1 MKKTKK
7 IIITII
13 SLILVAG
20 CGLFIFYN
28 YFYDKNQL
36 SITEKEWINE
46 HKTDLTTFN
55 VPSDLNIFAEDGS
68 GLIYDFLEDLTQTH
82 DIKINKSITTGN
94 TSSLGFTIDK
104 KITDEDLLLYQDH
117 YVIIS
122 KDYQTIKDYSD
133 LNGKKVGALSETIS
147 RVSSSFQE
155 TVTYASY
162 ENNETLIKALTDG
175 EVNFII
181 CPLNEIIDEI
191 LINNFNIAYHL
202 DNLINYYYI
211 HLGTDKTLNS
221 IITKFYNNWI
231 TNNYEKSYYE
241 NTFNLFKEKLEITDL
256 EIDNLTNKIY
266 NFGFVNQTPY
276 NALNSSK
283 YGGIILSYLEEFS
296 KLSKIDFTYTKY
308 KTYEELVNSFNNKKI
323 DLYFNNTSLTSNGS
337 TLTTNINH
345 EYYIISPLN
354 ANLKIANLNEL
365 NDVTI
370 YTIKDSSLAEYLE
383 KQSNIKLEYVKNEKK
398 LIKMA
403 QKEKIIAIDA
413 ETFDYYR
420 NTKIKNYTISY
431 TGFTSANY
439 TFKYQN
445 ANDTFTKLF
454 NNYLN
459 YLSQNIM
466 TNEGIL
472 TYHLAESS
480 GNIVS
485 TIAKYILVA
494 ISIIILIIGVYLSSK
509 KKVKLNTK
517 IKKDE
522 KLKFVDMLT
531 SLKNR
536 NYLNERMNSWNQNTI
551 YPQAV
556 IIIDLNNIKYLN
568 DTFGHEEGDKQIMAA
583 ANILHQ
589 TQLDNTE
596 IIRTDGN
603 EFMIYMV
610 GFSEKQVINYMK
622 KLIKEFNNLPYTYGA
637 AIGFSMIVDDL
648 KLIDDA
654 INEATIQMRA
664 NKELEVFDHDKE
676 I

>member
-55 VPSDLNIFAEDGS
+55 VPSNLNIFAEDGS

-133 LNGKKVGALSETIS
+133 LNSKKVGALSESIS

-354 ANLKIANLNEL
+354 TNLKIANLNEL